1 MTCSPQPPPIQR
13 PQFTPLT
20 CAPRVQRDSHI
31 LPQVRR
37 RSKPAYNGLAA
48 DTFPSHLSVDTIAP
62 KPEHVLQPK
71 EKDKVPSDYL
81 IDSVEAR
88 FLSRYLDELWS
99 REGLT
104 EALEN
109 LARTKEALEKS
120 ESLTG
125 DSTNSKVQ
133 KDRWYTDLYENMNL
147 DKLQRVERDIVQW
160 KRRRVRVGV
169 VHRDGGLTNRGRELS
184 SLLNFPKIERF
195 GRPKLI

>member
-1 MTCSPQPPPIQR
+1 M
-13 PQFTPLT
+13 
-20 CAPRVQRDSHI
+20 
-31 LPQVRR
+31 
-37 RSKPAYNGLAA
+37 
-48 DTFPSHLSVDTIAP
+48 
-62 KPEHVLQPK
+62 
-71 EKDKVPSDYL
+71 PSDYL

-147 DKLQRVERDIVQW
+147 DKLRRVERDIVQW
-160 KRRRVRVGV
+160 KRRCVRVGV
-169 VHRDGGLTNRGRELS
+169 VHRNGGLTNRGRELS